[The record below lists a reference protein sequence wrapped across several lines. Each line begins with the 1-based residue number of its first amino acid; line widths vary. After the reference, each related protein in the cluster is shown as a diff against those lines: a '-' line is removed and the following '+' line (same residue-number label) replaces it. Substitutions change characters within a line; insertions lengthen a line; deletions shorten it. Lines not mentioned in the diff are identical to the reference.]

1 MKLDEIEAFVA
12 VVGSQSL
19 NQAADALSL
28 TQPAVTRRLQNF
40 EERLRVEL
48 LDRNNKPLRPT
59 PIGRVVYEQCRVI
72 LHEVEV
78 LRTKVN
84 HTAPLAGVLR
94 AGVAQ
99 TVADVAMLDGLQAI
113 REAHPDVKV
122 RVSTG
127 WGEQLIQKVEAG
139 ELDAALVLLPTNRT
153 LSESLASEELGR
165 IELVVVAQKGQYRR
179 RTHSLAACQSVGW
192 VLNPDGCGFRSGLQ
206 RALAAQGYT
215 LQLNME
221 TLGTEL
227 QLGLVADGV
236 GLGLVPLPLLE
247 KSVHAPQLDI
257 VTLSDFKP
265 DIAVRIV
272 HTNSLGK
279 MRAALDVLAHSVR
292 GSFGDRP
299 LARVA

>member
-19 NQAADALSL
+19 NQAADTLSL
-28 TQPAVTRRLQNF
+28 TQPAVTRRIQNF
-40 EERLRVEL
+40 EERLQVEL
-48 LDRNNKPLRPT
+48 LDRHNKPLRPT
-59 PIGRVVYEQCRVI
+59 PMGRVVYEQCRVI

-78 LRTKVN
+78 LRAKVN
-84 HTAPLAGVLR
+84 HDAPLVGALR
-94 AGVAQ
+94 LGVAQ
-99 TVADVAMLDGLQAI
+99 TVAEVAMLDGLQAL
-113 REAHPDVKV
+113 RDAHPDIRT

-127 WGEQLIQKVEAG
+127 WGEQLLQKVEAG
-139 ELDAALVLLPTNRT
+139 EIDAALLLLPNNRT
-153 LSESLASEELGR
+153 LVDSLASEELGR
-165 IELVVVAQKGQYRR
+165 IELVVVAQKNQFRKR
-179 RTHSLAACQSVGW
+179 SHKLAECHSVGW

-206 RALAAQGYT
+206 RALAAQGYA

-247 KSVHAPQLDI
+247 KSGYASRLDV

-265 DIAVRIV
+265 EIAVRIV
-272 HTNSLGK
+272 HANSLGK
-279 MRAALDVLAHSVR
+279 MRGALDVLSHSVQR
-292 GSFGDRP
+292 SFGDVP
-299 LARVA
+299 LSRVA